1 MSYLKA
7 ISAVI
12 ALGSFGVRKAL
23 DQKRSKGTLQAAK
36 NLRKQGVPLEIA
48 LSILCHRERNNHAYK
63 LQT

>member
-23 DQKRSKGTLQAAK
+23 DQKRTSGTTRAAL
-36 NLRKQGVPLEIA
+36 NLKKQGVPLEIA
-48 LSILCHRERNNHAYK
+48 LSILCHR
-63 LQT
+63 